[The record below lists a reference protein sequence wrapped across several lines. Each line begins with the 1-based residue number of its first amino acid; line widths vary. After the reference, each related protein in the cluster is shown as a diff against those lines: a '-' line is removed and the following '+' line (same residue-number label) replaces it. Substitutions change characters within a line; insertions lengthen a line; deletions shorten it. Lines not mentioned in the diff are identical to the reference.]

1 MYSDNRWGAK
11 YILNGM
17 MDVEYSFEATRA
29 KLSKLKAG
37 ALFMRCGTQKI
48 KLAMDLVKDKQ
59 DEFDVVVWIAPS
71 SFLGWDTYTKI
82 VDENLAGLY
91 KEICF
96 FSIENISC
104 SDVHYL
110 QLYSLA
116 ERSRV
121 FCVVDE
127 SITIKNSEAGR
138 TKRLLSLRNMFVY
151 RLILSSLPLTQGLVD
166 LYSQIEFMHP
176 SILNMSETQFVNK
189 YLSPYDDG
197 TLRKWSKPENEK
209 ILIEQMR
216 PFIFKCDL
224 KEKYNLNYFDFCFD
238 LTEQEEKCYQEEKDA
253 FLQGKKQAVF
263 MEVVQRFQHI
273 YTIAKNKVD
282 GLFKLIEEILA
293 RGEKV
298 VIYTKYFDEIRFFEE
313 SGLLKRGKYVVL
325 SGRTNKKRA
334 IKFFGQRINVM
345 FATYGVDGRGLNL
358 CNCNNIIYFSQTFDY
373 KCKLQ
378 CMRNVYQSYNGN
390 DVNIYNLWINTGLD
404 KLIRQNLNRKR
415 NVLSN
420 VCRMISKEEAMSL

>member
-1 MYSDNRWGAK
+1 MG
-11 YILNGM
+11 
-17 MDVEYSFEATRA
+17 VECGFEASRV

-37 ALFMRCGTQKI
+37 ALFMKMGNEKI
-48 KLAMDLVKDKQ
+48 KMALDLVKDKQ
-59 DEFDVVVWIAPS
+59 DEIDTVVWIAPS
-71 SFLGWDTYTKI
+71 SFLGWRGYTEI
-82 VDENLAGLY
+82 IDENLVGLQ

-116 ERSRV
+116 ERFKV

-138 TKRLLSLRNMFVY
+138 TKRLLMLRNLFDY
-151 RLILSSLPLTQGLVD
+151 RLILCSLPLTQGLVD

-176 SILNMSETQFVNK
+176 SVLNMSETQFLNT

-197 TLRKWSKPENEK
+197 TTRKWSSPENEK

-216 PFIFKCDL
+216 PFIFECDL
-224 KEKYNLNYFDFCFD
+224 ENRQKTNYVDLYFD
-238 LTEQEEKCYQEEKDA
+238 LTPQEEASYQEEKNA
-253 FLQGKKQAVF
+253 FLRDKDQVVF

-273 YTIAKNKVD
+273 YTIAKNKVE
-282 GLFKLIEEILA
+282 GLFRLLDEISA

-298 VIYTKYFDEIRFFEE
+298 IIYLKYLDEIRFFEE
-313 SGLLKRGKYVVL
+313 CGKLKRGKYVIL
-325 SGRTNKKRA
+325 SGRCNKKKA
-334 IKFFGQRINVM
+334 VKLFEQRINVM
-345 FATYGVDGRGLNL
+345 FSTYGVDSRGLDL
-358 CNCNNIIYFSQTFDY
+358 CKCNNIIYFSQTFDY

-378 CMRNVYQSYNGN
+378 CLHNVYQSYTGKQIN
-390 DVNIYNLWINTGLD
+390 VYNLWINTGLD
-404 KLIRQNLNRKR
+404 RLISQNLRRKK

-420 VCRMISKEEAMSL
+420 VCRMISKEEALAL